1 MRTRDPERRLSGVE
15 LGAWRGML
23 RVNAA
28 LINQLDADLTAAHGL
43 PLRSYEVL
51 LVLEDAPQ
59 RRMRMSDL
67 SRSVLL
73 SASGVSRLVD
83 RLEAEGFVER
93 ERCTSDGRGY
103 YAVLTD
109 AGHAKLHGGAADTPG
124 RGAAP
129 VPAALRPRGAGPA
142 GRVLGQGAPGSLGQR
157 TPRGLTA
164 PRPAPAAEGETV
176 PDVIVVGAGLAGLC
190 CARELASHGMD
201 VLVLER
207 SDDVGGRVRTDELDG
222 FLLDRG
228 FQVLLT
234 AYPEARRALDYDGLA
249 LRPFLDGALVRR
261 DGRFVPLA
269 DPLRRPAQ
277 AVRTLRDGPGSLL
290 DKVRVARLRARLGR
304 YSLSEVLHA
313 PQVTTAEA
321 LRREGFSSAFTE
333 AFWRPFLGGVFLDPE
348 LSTSSRLF
356 AFVFKMFADGEAALP
371 AAGMRAIPRQLAA
384 ALPAGSIRTGVTV
397 ESLERRPGHAGRRR
411 DARGGGHRG
420 GGRRA
425 RGRPAHRR
433 LRGAGAASGHLPVL
447 RGRALAPGRARCSSS
462 TASGAGPVNN
472 LCVPSDVAPSYAPP
486 GAALVSA
493 TVLGIPQADDAALRR
508 AVIGQLRGWFG
519 AQVDDWRHLRTY
531 RIPYALP
538 ALTAEAFAGPERPVR
553 LRPGLFVCGDHRDT
567 PSIQGAM
574 VSGRRAAAAV
584 RGLDVAPSC
593 AP

>member
-1 MRTRDPERRLSGVE
+1 
-15 LGAWRGML
+15 
-23 RVNAA
+23 
-28 LINQLDADLTAAHGL
+28 
-43 PLRSYEVL
+43 
-51 LVLEDAPQ
+51 
-59 RRMRMSDL
+59 MS
-67 SRSVLL
+67 
-73 SASGVSRLVD
+73 
-83 RLEAEGFVER
+83 
-93 ERCTSDGRGY
+93 
-103 YAVLTD
+103 
-109 AGHAKLHGGAADTPG
+109 
-124 RGAAP
+124 
-129 VPAALRPRGAGPA
+129 
-142 GRVLGQGAPGSLGQR
+142 
-157 TPRGLTA
+157 
-164 PRPAPAAEGETV
+164 
-176 PDVIVVGAGLAGLC
+176 DVIVVGAGLAGLC
-190 CARELASHGMD
+190 CARELASHGVD

-207 SDDVGGRVRTDELDG
+207 SDDVGGRVRADELEG

-234 AYPEARRALDYDGLA
+234 AYPEARRTLDYDGLA

-261 DGRFVPLA
+261 GGRFAPLA

-277 AVRTLRDGPGSLL
+277 ALRTLRDGPGSLL
-290 DKVRVARLRARLGR
+290 DKARVARLRARLGR

-321 LRREGFSSAFTE
+321 LRREGFSSALTE

-384 ALPAGSIRTGVTV
+384 ALPAGTIRTGVTV
-397 ESLERRPGHAGRRR
+397 ESLEDGRVTLAGGETLEAEAIVVAA
-411 DARGGGHRG
+411 DGPEAARLTGAFAAPAPRAATCLYFAAERSPLGEPLLVLDGERG
-420 GGRRA
+420 
-425 RGRPAHRR
+425 
-433 LRGAGAASGHLPVL
+433 
-447 RGRALAPGRARCSSS
+447 
-462 TASGAGPVNN
+462 GPVNN

-493 TVLGIPQADDAALRR
+493 TVLGIPQADDASLRR
-508 AVIGQLRGWFG
+508 AVIGQLRDWFG

-538 ALTAEAFAGPERPVR
+538 ALTSEAFAGPERPVR